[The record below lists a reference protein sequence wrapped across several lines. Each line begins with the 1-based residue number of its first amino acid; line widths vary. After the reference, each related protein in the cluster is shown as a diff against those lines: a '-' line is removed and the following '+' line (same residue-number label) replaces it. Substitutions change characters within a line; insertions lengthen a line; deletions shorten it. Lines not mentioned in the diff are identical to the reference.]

1 MSKNKDNSGTFK
13 KRINYSVGYLL
24 LIVAGVVVFVVV
36 NIILEQLPMTLDF
49 TTNEQFSIT
58 EETEKILENLKEDVE
73 IIALY
78 DRVKGEADTKKAE
91 VIRILDIYD
100 RYEHVDVSYVSLN
113 VNPNIIN
120 DSVGTDI
127 DLLSFRAVDRTLIGT
142 NVEATDNS
150 I

>member
-24 LIVAGVVVFVVV
+24 LIVAVVVVFVVV

-78 DRVKGEADTKKAE
+78 TWR
-91 VIRILDIYD
+91 
-100 RYEHVDVSYVSLN
+100 
-113 VNPNIIN
+113 IN
-120 DSVGTDI
+120 DY
-127 DLLSFRAVDRTLIGT
+127 LLLFFNRKLESFPGRSGFSDGLVLYRINQKYETCPGKEYSLSC
-142 NVEATDNS
+142 NWFS
-150 I
+150 